1 MVRKSGS
8 TKLKRQKAPKFWDVK
23 RKSSQFILSPRPG
36 PYSKSRCYPLGIV
49 LRDILH
55 LSSTA
60 SETKQI
66 LNSGQIMVDR
76 VVRRDMRFGVG
87 IMDIIEVTTSKK
99 AYRLIPKGSELLVPV
114 ETKENTSKLLK
125 ITSKTTTKGGKFQF
139 GFHDGKSLISDNRD
153 MNVGD
158 VCLVTLPEMKID
170 QHIKFDTGCFVIVVQ
185 GENAGKIGR
194 VEEIKNGMFSL
205 PKRVVLT
212 FDEKT
217 VELPVELI
225 MPIGLD
231 KPVLEVLVFE

>member
-1 MVRKSGS
+1 LVRKSGS

-170 QHIKFDTGCFVIVVQ
+170 QHIKFDTGCFVLVVQ

-212 FDEKT
+212 FEEKT

>member
-170 QHIKFDTGCFVIVVQ
+170 QHIKFDTGCFVLVVQ

-212 FDEKT
+212 FEEKT

>member
-36 PYSKSRCYPLGIV
+36 PYSKSKCYPLGIV
-49 LRDILH
+49 IRDILH

-87 IMDIIEVTTSKK
+87 IMDIIEVTTSKT
-99 AYRLIPKGSELLVPV
+99 AYRLIPKGSDLLVPV

-125 ITSKTTTKGGKFQF
+125 ITSKTTIKGGKIQF
-139 GFHDGKSLISDNRD
+139 GFHDGKSLISDASD
-153 MNVGD
+153 INVDD

-170 QHIKFDTGCFVIVVQ
+170 KHIKFETGCFVLVVQ

-194 VEEIKNGMFSL
+194 VEEIKSGMFSL

-231 KPVLEVLVFE
+231 KPVLEVLVVE

>member
-8 TKLKRQKAPKFWDVK
+8 TKLKRQKAPKFWDIK

-36 PYSKSRCYPLGIV
+36 PYSKNKCYPLGIV

-87 IMDIIEVTTSKK
+87 LMDVIEITTSKK
-99 AYRLIPKGSELLVPV
+99 AYRLIPKGSELLNPV
-114 ETKENTSKLLK
+114 ETKENMSKLVK
-125 ITSKTTTKGGKFQF
+125 ITSKTTIKGGKIQY
-139 GFHDGKSLISDNRD
+139 GFHDGKSLISDNGD
-153 MNVGD
+153 ISVGD
-158 VCLVTLPEMKID
+158 VCLVTLPDLKID
-170 QHIKFDTGCFVIVVQ
+170 QHIKFDTGCFVLVVQ

-225 MPIGLD
+225 MPVGVD
-231 KPVLEVLVFE
+231 KPVLEVLVIE

>member
-1 MVRKSGS
+1 LVRKSGS

-87 IMDIIEVTTSKK
+87 IMDIIEVTTGKK

-125 ITSKTTTKGGKFQF
+125 ITSKTTTKGGKIQF

-158 VCLVTLPEMKID
+158 VCLVTLPEIKID

-231 KPVLEVLVFE
+231 KPVLEVLAFE